1 MTDDIIRVSLPSGGW
16 WDLTARPLWRHVR
29 HWMDESPDH
38 DLLPR
43 ALVSLTAGWS
53 FPEDVT
59 ERSLA
64 LRDAEDLTAVLAV
77 LNGEV
82 LSPLRAGGS
91 KEEAEALFEGLVSGR
106 VPGEYLEVCLMAATG
121 WSWHV
126 LGETPADIVHRMAVY
141 LAVKGTRDTK
151 GALNFPDKED

>member
-1 MTDDIIRVSLPSGGW
+1 MSESIIRVSLPSGGW

-29 HWMDESPDH
+29 PWMDESPDH

-43 ALVSLTAGWS
+43 ALVSLTAGGS

-82 LSPLRAGGS
+82 LSALRAGGS

-121 WSWHV
+121 WTWHA

-141 LAVKGTRDTK
+141 LAVKGARDTR
-151 GALNFPDKED
+151 GSLVFSEED